1 MGQRVLLDILHQRH
15 GRAMGSPGV
24 ARANSRFPFAGFGLQ
39 GYAMRRPSPL
49 PPATL
54 LLWAS
59 AFLFGAMVLA
69 DPAPP
74 AAPSVNE
81 IVQKAIARDDLR
93 RDHREMFEADQT
105 ILTERL
111 DLEGK
116 VLAAKTVHT
125 IHHPTREISFST
137 DTMSNSTS
145 SSLSTPSAPGHPDQD
160 TVKAQHIMAVMNLG
174 KLAPHFTETV
184 TGSATIQS
192 RDCYVVSY
200 RPKPGQPADN
210 REEKVVNNVAGKFWI
225 AKDNYDILQ
234 SEGSLVGPVTVAF
247 IAAVTRMDFKFH
259 SQVLANGEV
268 GPGDFSVDMA
278 IHAPFYDFRQLQ
290 VNSLAHWR
298 PRS

>member
-1 MGQRVLLDILHQRH
+1 M
-15 GRAMGSPGV
+15 
-24 ARANSRFPFAGFGLQ
+24 
-39 GYAMRRPSPL
+39 RPSPFSR
-49 PPATL
+49 AAAL
-54 LLWAS
+54 LCGS
-59 AFLFGAMVLA
+59 ALLCRGVLLA
-69 DPAPP
+69 DPTPP
-74 AAPSVNE
+74 ALPPPPPVGQ
-81 IVQKAIARDDLR
+81 IVQEAIARDNIR
-93 RDHREMFEADQT
+93 RDRREACEADQT

-111 DLEGK
+111 DPAGK
-116 VLAAKTVHT
+116 VLTTKTVHM
-125 IHHPTREISFST
+125 IHHPTHNISFST

-145 SSLSTPSAPGHPDQD
+145 STSSTMSTPSAPGHPDQD

-174 KLAPHFTETV
+174 KLAPHFVETV
-184 TGSATIQS
+184 TGSAMIQG

-259 SQVLANGEV
+259 SQVLFNGDV

-290 VNSLAHWR
+290 VNTLAHWR
-298 PRS
+298 PRH

>member
-1 MGQRVLLDILHQRH
+1 
-15 GRAMGSPGV
+15 
-24 ARANSRFPFAGFGLQ
+24 
-39 GYAMRRPSPL
+39 MRRLFPL
-49 PPATL
+49 SPATL
-54 LLWAS
+54 LLCVS
-59 AFLFGAMVLA
+59 ALPCPGVLLA

-74 AAPSVNE
+74 VAPPVSE
-81 IVQKAIARDDLR
+81 IVQKAIARDDFR
-93 RDHREMFEADQT
+93 RDRREAFEADQT

-111 DLEGK
+111 DTDGK
-116 VLAAKTVHT
+116 VLAAKTVHM
-125 IHHPTREISFST
+125 IHHPTREISYST
-137 DTMSNSTS
+137 DTMSTS
-145 SSLSTPSAPGHPDQD
+145 PSITQGGSGHPDED

-184 TGSATIQS
+184 TGSATIQG

-200 RPKPGQPADN
+200 HPKPGQPADN

-225 AKDNYDILQ
+225 AKDNYDIMQ
-234 SEGSLVGPVTVAF
+234 SEGSLVGPVTVAL
-247 IAAVTRMDFKFH
+247 IASVTRMDFKFH
-259 SQVLANGEV
+259 SQVLTNGDV